1 MSKKNVVGAQV
12 RRIRYEKGWTQETLT
27 ARCNLQG
34 WDLSRG
40 TLAKVEAQVRRVS
53 DAELF
58 VLAKALRTK
67 LDSLYPRDEKQIL
80 DLVE

>member
-40 TLAKVEAQVRRVS
+40 TLAEIEAQVRRVN

-58 VLAKALRTK
+58 VLAKALDVAVVK
-67 LDSLYPRDEKQIL
+67 LYGSNL
-80 DLVE
+80 DPWV

>member
-12 RRIRYEKGWTQETLT
+12 RKIRYEKGWTQETLT

-40 TLAKVEAQVRRVS
+40 TLAKIEAQVRPVN

-58 VLAKALRTK
+58 VLAKALKVRIE
-67 LDSLYPRDEKQIL
+67 SLYSRWACPIFS
-80 DLVE
+80 